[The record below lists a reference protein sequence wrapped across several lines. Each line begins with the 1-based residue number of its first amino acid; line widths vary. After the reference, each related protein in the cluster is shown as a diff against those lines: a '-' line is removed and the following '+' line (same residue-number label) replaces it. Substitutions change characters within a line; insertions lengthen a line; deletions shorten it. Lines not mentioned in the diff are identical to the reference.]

1 MFVPAA
7 LQILRF
13 PPSTVQIKPC
23 GKSDNENSHVARPT
37 GLAFVEAE
45 ELSPAILDVN
55 LRGEKLRFG
64 GQAAGR
70 RLPDLATG

>member
-1 MFVPAA
+1 
-7 LQILRF
+7 
-13 PPSTVQIKPC
+13 
-23 GKSDNENSHVARPT
+23 VARPT

-45 ELSPAILDVN
+45 ELSAAILDVN

-70 RLPDLATG
+70 RLLSSRQLGKNQLCCTSASLMSQIRQAI